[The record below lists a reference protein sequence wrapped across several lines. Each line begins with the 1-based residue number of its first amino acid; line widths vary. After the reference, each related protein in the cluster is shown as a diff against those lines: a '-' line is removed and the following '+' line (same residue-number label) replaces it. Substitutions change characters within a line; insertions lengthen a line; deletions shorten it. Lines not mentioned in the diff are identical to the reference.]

1 MHLKKIV
8 DKSLIAVQQMNVL
21 RRNDDATG
29 NKCRFHKTIKN
40 RHAETENIPLLLQF
54 QILILKIQNYIH
66 GN

>member
-1 MHLKKIV
+1 
-8 DKSLIAVQQMNVL
+8 MNVL